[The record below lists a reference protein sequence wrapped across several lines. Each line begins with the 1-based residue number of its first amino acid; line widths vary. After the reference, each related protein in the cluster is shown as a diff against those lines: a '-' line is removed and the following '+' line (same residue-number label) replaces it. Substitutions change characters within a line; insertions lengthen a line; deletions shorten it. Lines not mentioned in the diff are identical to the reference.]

1 MSKLC
6 APAEFSLPVAEG
18 STPNRSSYRARLAER
33 KRQRDWERENVRR
46 LRRPSSDTSLQ
57 SSSQQQQASDTQADS
72 GRSEELAVL
81 QPSLYTLAFC
91 CAYWLAGY
99 RVYTMRPDLLLWWA
113 VIGFLITHFIRHD
126 YIVAGLFL
134 TAGGLLC
141 WHYL

>member
-1 MSKLC
+1 MPKLC
-6 APAEFSLPVAEG
+6 APSEFSIQVEESP
-18 STPNRSSYRARLAER
+18 TPNRLSYPQLAER
-33 KRQRDWERENVRR
+33 KRQREWERENVRR
-46 LRRPSSDTSLQ
+46 LRRPSRGTSVQ
-57 SSSQQQQASDTQADS
+57 PSTEQQQASDTQANP
-72 GRSEELAVL
+72 GRSEELALL

-99 RVYTMRPDLLLWWA
+99 RVYTMRPDLLFWWA
-113 VIGFLITHFIRHD
+113 VVGFLITHFIRHD